1 MSRVAI
7 YPGSFDPITRGHLN
21 IVERALQVFDRLIV
35 GVLDNAKKTALFTV
49 DERLEQIR
57 IAVGDDPRIGV
68 DHFDGLLVDFAE
80 RKGATVL
87 LRGLRAVSDFDY
99 EFQMAHM
106 NKKLY
111 PEMETM
117 FMMTGEDFFY
127 VSSRLVKEVAAL
139 GGDVSGLVPDNVFTA
154 LAEKYKRS

>member
-21 IVERALQVFDRLIV
+21 IVERALHVFDRLIV
-35 GVLDNAKKTALFTV
+35 GVLDNSKKTALFSV
-49 DERLEQIR
+49 DERLGQIR
-57 IAVGDDPRIGV
+57 KAVGDDPRIEV

-106 NKKLY
+106 NKKLF

-127 VSSRLVKEVAAL
+127 VSSRLVKEIAAL
-139 GGDVSGLVPDNVFTA
+139 GGDVSALVPENVFTA
-154 LAEKYKRS
+154 LTGKYKRS